1 MPHEDRV
8 KPIPMPLI
16 VRHDGTSRNF

>member
-16 VRHDGTSRNF
+16 MRHDGTSRNF